1 MPLSISR
8 SPVPLTRRRI
18 MGVQGVLDDIAQ
30 IFDGRIWPSLAN
42 DSTDP
47 NVHHSMYLYDPLT
60 PYLSSTTPTDHA
72 PVYAPLNPQLSVL
85 AVSVSHGTT
94 LGTNKTYNS
103 SAFFIRHNAT
113 HRQFLFF
120 GDVEPDSIAIRPSTR
135 SVWALA
141 ASLVVSS
148 PSPLLSTIFLECSYE
163 QSRPDHL
170 LYGHLSPPHVLREM
184 QALATEIVWLRQPEL
199 RQSSSMTA
207 SSEENGAFRKRHRK
221 NFFSQVIWRSRSRDR
236 SMTLLP
242 SPVSPLSPVNA
253 EHSILD
259 REHLRGAL
267 TGVRLFIIHCKDPL
281 TADATSD
288 LSRPI
293 AHVIADQVK
302 ALVGAEQ
309 LGLEVLPAEQGTR
322 IGASTFFWK

>member
-1 MPLSISR
+1 MALK
-8 SPVPLTRRRI
+8 
-18 MGVQGVLDDIAQ
+18 GVLDDLAQ
-30 IFDGRIWPSLAN
+30 IFNGRTWPSLAN
-42 DSTDP
+42 DSVHPD
-47 NVHHSMYLYDPLT
+47 VHHTMYLYDPLT
-60 PYLSSTTPTDHA
+60 PYLPLTNATGHT
-72 PVYAPLNPQLSVL
+72 PVYTPLNPQLSVL
-85 AVSVSHGTT
+85 SVPVSHGTI

-120 GDVEPDSIAIRPSTR
+120 GDVEPDTIALRPRTR

-148 PSPLLSTIFLECSYE
+148 PNQLLSTIFLECSYE

-184 QALATEIVWLRQPEL
+184 QALATEIVWLRRPYL
-199 RQSSSMTA
+199 KLSSSVAT
-207 SSEENGAFRKRHRK
+207 SEENAAFRKRHRK
-221 NFFSQVIWRSRSRDR
+221 NFFSQALWRSRSRDKI
-236 SMTLLP
+236 MTSLP
-242 SPVSPLSPVNA
+242 SSPISEPPSPTTA
-253 EHSILD
+253 EYSILD
-259 REHLRGAL
+259 REQLRGAL
-267 TGVRLFIIHCKDPL
+267 AGVRLFIIHCKDPL

-288 LSRPI
+288 PSRPI

-322 IGASTFFWK
+322 IGASLSSKYFRSNIFPLAI